1 MKVTVIDYGLS
12 NLLSVRH
19 AFAHFGAETL
29 LTSDPADVLAAE
41 KLVLPG
47 VGAFKDG
54 MDGLARLGLIEPIRQ
69 KAAAGTPLL
78 GICLGMQMLFDESE
92 EFGLHKGLGLIPGR
106 VVKIPLAL
114 LKWGGLAVGIT
125 VIVLFAMLA
134 LRIIGF
140 FMPIICL
147 ILLVSIVINFFRNMY

>member
-1 MKVTVIDYGLS
+1 MEKMEFLNVLRIHIQGVDDIAFVNDTMNYYENYIETEIRKGKSEEEVIN
-12 NLLSVRH
+12 NLGDPRLIAKSILASRSVEP
-19 AFAHFGAETL
+19 ETEGYNE
-29 LTSDPADVLAAE
+29 SMGDE
-41 KLVLPG
+41 
-47 VGAFKDG
+47 
-54 MDGLARLGLIEPIRQ
+54 
-69 KAAAGTPLL
+69 GTP
-78 GICLGMQMLFDESE
+78 FVDDKR
-92 EFGLHKGLGLIPGR
+92 LHFTTKKGR
-106 VVKIPLAL
+106 VIKIPLVL

>member
-1 MKVTVIDYGLS
+1 MEKMEFLNVLRIHIQGVDDIAFVNDTMNYYENYIETEIRKGKSEEEVINKLGDPRLIAKS
-12 NLLSVRH
+12 ILASRSVES
-19 AFAHFGAETL
+19 ETEGYNE
-29 LTSDPADVLAAE
+29 SMGDE
-41 KLVLPG
+41 
-47 VGAFKDG
+47 
-54 MDGLARLGLIEPIRQ
+54 
-69 KAAAGTPLL
+69 GTP
-78 GICLGMQMLFDESE
+78 FVDDKR
-92 EFGLHKGLGLIPGR
+92 LHFTTKKGR
-106 VVKIPLAL
+106 VIKIPLAL

>member
-1 MKVTVIDYGLS
+1 MEKMEFLNVLRIHIQGVDDIAFVNDTMNYYENYIETEIRKGKSEEEVINKLGDPRLIAKS
-12 NLLSVRH
+12 ILASRSVES
-19 AFAHFGAETL
+19 ETEGYNE
-29 LTSDPADVLAAE
+29 SMGNE
-41 KLVLPG
+41 
-47 VGAFKDG
+47 
-54 MDGLARLGLIEPIRQ
+54 
-69 KAAAGTPLL
+69 GTP
-78 GICLGMQMLFDESE
+78 FVDDKR
-92 EFGLHKGLGLIPGR
+92 LHFTTKKGR
-106 VVKIPLAL
+106 VIKIPLAL

>member
-1 MKVTVIDYGLS
+1 MEKMEFLNVLRIHIQGVDDIAFVNDTMNYYENYIETEIRKGKSEEEEINKLGDPRLIAKS
-12 NLLSVRH
+12 ILASRSVES
-19 AFAHFGAETL
+19 ETEGYNE
-29 LTSDPADVLAAE
+29 SMGDE
-41 KLVLPG
+41 
-47 VGAFKDG
+47 
-54 MDGLARLGLIEPIRQ
+54 
-69 KAAAGTPLL
+69 GTP
-78 GICLGMQMLFDESE
+78 FVDDKR
-92 EFGLHKGLGLIPGR
+92 LHFTTKKGR

>member
-1 MKVTVIDYGLS
+1 MEKMEFLNVLRIHIQGVDDIAFVNDTMNYYENYIETEIRKGKSEEEVINKLGDPRLIAKS
-12 NLLSVRH
+12 ILASRSVESKTE
-19 AFAHFGAETL
+19 GYNE
-29 LTSDPADVLAAE
+29 SMGDE
-41 KLVLPG
+41 
-47 VGAFKDG
+47 
-54 MDGLARLGLIEPIRQ
+54 
-69 KAAAGTPLL
+69 GTP
-78 GICLGMQMLFDESE
+78 FVDDKR
-92 EFGLHKGLGLIPGR
+92 LHFTTKKGR

>member
-1 MKVTVIDYGLS
+1 MEKMEFLNVLRIHIQGVDDIAFVNDTMNYYENYIETEIRKGKSEEEVINKLGDPRLIAKS
-12 NLLSVRH
+12 ILASRSVES
-19 AFAHFGAETL
+19 ETEGYNE
-29 LTSDPADVLAAE
+29 SMGDE
-41 KLVLPG
+41 
-47 VGAFKDG
+47 
-54 MDGLARLGLIEPIRQ
+54 
-69 KAAAGTPLL
+69 GTP
-78 GICLGMQMLFDESE
+78 FVDDKR
-92 EFGLHKGLGLIPGR
+92 LHFTTKKGR
-106 VVKIPLAL
+106 VIKIPLVL

>member
-1 MKVTVIDYGLS
+1 MEKMEFLNVLRIHIQGVDDIAFVNDTMNYYENYIETEIRKGKSEEEVINKLGDPRLIAKS
-12 NLLSVRH
+12 ILASRSV
-19 AFAHFGAETL
+19 E
-29 LTSDPADVLAAE
+29 SDTE
-41 KLVLPG
+41 G
-47 VGAFKDG
+47 YNESMGN
-54 MDGLARLGLIEPIRQ
+54 E
-69 KAAAGTPLL
+69 GTP
-78 GICLGMQMLFDESE
+78 FVDDKR
-92 EFGLHKGLGLIPGR
+92 LHFTTKKGR

>member
-1 MKVTVIDYGLS
+1 MEKMEFLNVLRIHIQGVDDIAFVNDTMNYYENYIETEIRKGKSEEEVINKLGDPRLIAKS
-12 NLLSVRH
+12 ILASRSVES
-19 AFAHFGAETL
+19 ETEGY
-29 LTSDPADVLAAE
+29 SE
-41 KLVLPG
+41 SMG
-47 VGAFKDG
+47 N
-54 MDGLARLGLIEPIRQ
+54 E
-69 KAAAGTPLL
+69 GTP
-78 GICLGMQMLFDESE
+78 FADDKR
-92 EFGLHKGLGLIPGR
+92 LHFTTKKGR
-106 VVKIPLAL
+106 VIKIPLVL

>member
-1 MKVTVIDYGLS
+1 MEKMEFLNVLRIHIQGVDDIAFVNDTMNYYENYIETEIRKGKSEAEVINKLGDPRLIAKS
-12 NLLSVRH
+12 ILASRSVES
-19 AFAHFGAETL
+19 ETEGYNE
-29 LTSDPADVLAAE
+29 SMGDE
-41 KLVLPG
+41 
-47 VGAFKDG
+47 
-54 MDGLARLGLIEPIRQ
+54 
-69 KAAAGTPLL
+69 GTP
-78 GICLGMQMLFDESE
+78 FVDDKR
-92 EFGLHKGLGLIPGR
+92 LHFTTKKGR

>member
-1 MKVTVIDYGLS
+1 MEKMEFLNVLRIHIQGVDDIAFVNDTMNYYENYIETEIRKGKSEEEVINKLGDPRLIAKS
-12 NLLSVRH
+12 ILASRSVES
-19 AFAHFGAETL
+19 ETEGYNE
-29 LTSDPADVLAAE
+29 SMGDE
-41 KLVLPG
+41 
-47 VGAFKDG
+47 
-54 MDGLARLGLIEPIRQ
+54 
-69 KAAAGTPLL
+69 GTPFVDDKRLL
-78 GICLGMQMLFDESE
+78 FTT
-92 EFGLHKGLGLIPGR
+92 KKGR

>member
-1 MKVTVIDYGLS
+1 MEKMEFLNVLRIHIQGVDDIAFVNDTMNYYENYIETEIRKGQSEEEVINKLGDPRLIAKS
-12 NLLSVRH
+12 ILASRSVES
-19 AFAHFGAETL
+19 ETEGYNE
-29 LTSDPADVLAAE
+29 SMGDE
-41 KLVLPG
+41 
-47 VGAFKDG
+47 
-54 MDGLARLGLIEPIRQ
+54 
-69 KAAAGTPLL
+69 GTP
-78 GICLGMQMLFDESE
+78 FVDDKR
-92 EFGLHKGLGLIPGR
+92 LHFTTKKGR

>member
-1 MKVTVIDYGLS
+1 MEKMEFLNVLRIHIQGVDDIAFVNDTMNYYENYIETEIRKGKSEEEVINKLGDPRLIAKS
-12 NLLSVRH
+12 ILASRSV
-19 AFAHFGAETL
+19 GSETEGYNE
-29 LTSDPADVLAAE
+29 SMGDE
-41 KLVLPG
+41 
-47 VGAFKDG
+47 
-54 MDGLARLGLIEPIRQ
+54 
-69 KAAAGTPLL
+69 GTP
-78 GICLGMQMLFDESE
+78 FVDDKR
-92 EFGLHKGLGLIPGR
+92 LHFTTKKGR

>member
-1 MKVTVIDYGLS
+1 MEKMEFLNVLRIHIQGVDDIAFVNDTMNYYENYIETEIRKGKSEEEVINKLGDPRLIAKS
-12 NLLSVRH
+12 ILASRSVEP
-19 AFAHFGAETL
+19 ETEGYNE
-29 LTSDPADVLAAE
+29 SMGDE
-41 KLVLPG
+41 
-47 VGAFKDG
+47 
-54 MDGLARLGLIEPIRQ
+54 
-69 KAAAGTPLL
+69 GTP
-78 GICLGMQMLFDESE
+78 FVDDKR
-92 EFGLHKGLGLIPGR
+92 LHFTTKKGR
-106 VVKIPLAL
+106 VIKIPLVL

>member
-1 MKVTVIDYGLS
+1 MEKMEFLNVLRIHIQGVDDIAFVNDTMNYYENYIETEIRKGKSEEEVINKLGDPRLIAKSILAGR
-12 NLLSVRH
+12 SVES
-19 AFAHFGAETL
+19 ETEGYNE
-29 LTSDPADVLAAE
+29 SMGDE
-41 KLVLPG
+41 
-47 VGAFKDG
+47 
-54 MDGLARLGLIEPIRQ
+54 
-69 KAAAGTPLL
+69 GTP
-78 GICLGMQMLFDESE
+78 FVADKR
-92 EFGLHKGLGLIPGR
+92 LHFTTKKGR

>member
-1 MKVTVIDYGLS
+1 MEKMEFLNVLRIHIQGVDDIAFVNDTMNYYENYIETEIRKGKSEEEVINKLGDPRLIAKS
-12 NLLSVRH
+12 ILASRSVES
-19 AFAHFGAETL
+19 ETEGYNE
-29 LTSDPADVLAAE
+29 SMGNE
-41 KLVLPG
+41 
-47 VGAFKDG
+47 
-54 MDGLARLGLIEPIRQ
+54 
-69 KAAAGTPLL
+69 GTP
-78 GICLGMQMLFDESE
+78 FVDDKR
-92 EFGLHKGLGLIPGR
+92 LHFTTKKGR

-134 LRIIGF
+134 LRVIGF

>member
-1 MKVTVIDYGLS
+1 MEKMEFLNVLRIHIQGVDDIAFVNDTMNYYENYIETEIRKGKSEEEVINKLGDPRFIAKSILAS
-12 NLLSVRH
+12 RSVES
-19 AFAHFGAETL
+19 ETEGYNE
-29 LTSDPADVLAAE
+29 SMGDE
-41 KLVLPG
+41 
-47 VGAFKDG
+47 
-54 MDGLARLGLIEPIRQ
+54 
-69 KAAAGTPLL
+69 GTP
-78 GICLGMQMLFDESE
+78 FVDDKR
-92 EFGLHKGLGLIPGR
+92 LHFTTKKGR

>member
-1 MKVTVIDYGLS
+1 MEKMEFLNVLRIHIQGVDDIAFVNDTMNYYENYIETEIRKGKSEEAVINKLGDPRLIAKS
-12 NLLSVRH
+12 ILASRSVES
-19 AFAHFGAETL
+19 ETEGYNE
-29 LTSDPADVLAAE
+29 SMGDE
-41 KLVLPG
+41 
-47 VGAFKDG
+47 
-54 MDGLARLGLIEPIRQ
+54 
-69 KAAAGTPLL
+69 GTP
-78 GICLGMQMLFDESE
+78 FVDDKR
-92 EFGLHKGLGLIPGR
+92 LHFTTKKGR

>member
-1 MKVTVIDYGLS
+1 MEKMEFLNVLRIHIQGVDDIAFVNDTMNYYENYIETEIRKGKSEEEVINKLGDPRLIAKS
-12 NLLSVRH
+12 ILASRSVES
-19 AFAHFGAETL
+19 ETEGYNE
-29 LTSDPADVLAAE
+29 SMGDE
-41 KLVLPG
+41 
-47 VGAFKDG
+47 
-54 MDGLARLGLIEPIRQ
+54 
-69 KAAAGTPLL
+69 GTPFVDDK
-78 GICLGMQMLFDESE
+78 MLHFTT
-92 EFGLHKGLGLIPGR
+92 KKGR

>member
-1 MKVTVIDYGLS
+1 MEKMEFLNVLRIHIQGVDDIAFVNDTMNYYENYIETEIRKGKSEEEVINKLGDPRLIAKS
-12 NLLSVRH
+12 ILASRSVES
-19 AFAHFGAETL
+19 ETEGYNE
-29 LTSDPADVLAAE
+29 SMGDE
-41 KLVLPG
+41 
-47 VGAFKDG
+47 
-54 MDGLARLGLIEPIRQ
+54 
-69 KAAAGTPLL
+69 GTP
-78 GICLGMQMLFDESE
+78 FVDDKR
-92 EFGLHKGLGLIPGR
+92 LHFTTKKGR

-134 LRIIGF
+134 LRVIGF

>member
-1 MKVTVIDYGLS
+1 MEKIEFLNVLRIHIQGVDDIAFVNDTMNYYENYIETEIRKGKSEEEVINKLGDPRLIAKS
-12 NLLSVRH
+12 ILASRSVES
-19 AFAHFGAETL
+19 ETEGYNE
-29 LTSDPADVLAAE
+29 SMGDE
-41 KLVLPG
+41 
-47 VGAFKDG
+47 
-54 MDGLARLGLIEPIRQ
+54 
-69 KAAAGTPLL
+69 GTP
-78 GICLGMQMLFDESE
+78 FVDDKR
-92 EFGLHKGLGLIPGR
+92 LHFTTKKGR

>member
-1 MKVTVIDYGLS
+1 MEKMEFLNDLRIHIQGADDIAFVNDTMNYYENYIETEIRKGKSEEEVINKLGDPRLIAKS
-12 NLLSVRH
+12 ILASRSVES
-19 AFAHFGAETL
+19 ETEGYNE
-29 LTSDPADVLAAE
+29 SMGNE
-41 KLVLPG
+41 
-47 VGAFKDG
+47 
-54 MDGLARLGLIEPIRQ
+54 
-69 KAAAGTPLL
+69 GTP
-78 GICLGMQMLFDESE
+78 FVDDKR
-92 EFGLHKGLGLIPGR
+92 LHFTTKKGR